1 MGFMIGAVIFLVT
14 MNACVRV
21 VTSEM
26 GMHAFQAAF
35 FRITIGLLLFLP
47 VLIYYRFEPLRTKR
61 LKMHAWRGGLNAFCM
76 LLYFYGLSVSPLAKV
91 IAITFTAPL
100 FATVMGVL
108 ILHEIIHARRIVAL
122 IIGFIG
128 AFIILRP
135 GIVEVDIGSV
145 SIFVSAALWGGT
157 MIIIKILGRTES
169 SLTTTAYATI
179 FLTPF
184 SLIAA
189 IPFWQWPTAE
199 FWPWL
204 FVIGLLGTL
213 GQMSLA
219 QAFKEA
225 DITVVLPL
233 DFTKLI
239 WAAILG
245 FLVFGEVPD
254 VWVWIGGTIIFAS
267 TTYIAFRERKGEHK
281 PSDGLN

>member
-1 MGFMIGAVIFLVT
+1 
-14 MNACVRV
+14 
-21 VTSEM
+21 
-26 GMHAFQAAF
+26 
-35 FRITIGLLLFLP
+35 
-47 VLIYYRFEPLRTKR
+47 
-61 LKMHAWRGGLNAFCM
+61 M
-76 LLYFYGLSVSPLAKV
+76 LLYFYGLSVAPLAKV

-100 FATVMGVL
+100 FATVMGVV

-128 AFIILRP
+128 AVIILQP
-135 GIVEVDIGSV
+135 GVVEVDIGSV
-145 SIFVSAALWGGT
+145 SIIVSAALWGT
-157 MIIIKILGRTES
+157 AMIIIKILGRTES

-184 SLIAA
+184 CLIAA
-189 IPFWQWPTAE
+189 IPFWEWPSAE

-245 FLVFGEVPD
+245 YLVFGEVPD
-254 VWVWIGGTIIFAS
+254 IWVWIGGTIIFAS
-267 TTYIAFRERKGEHK
+267 TTYITFRERRK
-281 PSDGLN
+281 DLN